1 MVFEMTGDYGLIL
14 PLMLTS
20 VVAYLVARKLHPE
33 SVYTEWLVR
42 RGIVLTHGADAAL
55 LVRVTVGEG
64 AISRAATVA
73 PDVTLTEMLGLME
86 REPQELYPVVS
97 RSGQLLGSLA
107 PEQVRQAAREKPDA
121 GATLTA
127 AQLMRTDPEKVRS
140 EETLLDVLR
149 RMVGKDVRVLPA
161 VSADDASRYIGVVT
175 RAALFREYDRLRLAD
190 HP

>member
-1 MVFEMTGDYGLIL
+1 
-14 PLMLTS
+14 
-20 VVAYLVARKLHPE
+20 
-33 SVYTEWLVR
+33 
-42 RGIVLTHGADAAL
+42 
-55 LVRVTVGEG
+55 VGEG

-73 PDVTLTEMLGLME
+73 PDVTLNDIRGLME

-97 RSGQLLGSLA
+97 RAGQLLGSLA
-107 PEQVRQAAREKPDA
+107 PEQVRQAAQEKPEA

-149 RMVGKDVRVLPA
+149 RMVGKDLRVLPA
-161 VSADDASRYIGVVT
+161 VSADDSSRYVGVVT
-175 RAALFREYDRLRLAD
+175 RASLFREYDRLRLAD